1 MLDYFEGACLS
12 DQVKKSMADV
22 EVVVRHVGVDAGD
35 PCKPPLELLLNTLP
49 RVFPDSSAA

>member
-12 DQVKKSMADV
+12 DQVKKTVADV

-35 PCKPPLELLLNTLP
+35 PCKPPLELLLDTLP